1 MGGQENLGDTT
12 AATRFQPGIL
22 IGGKFTLI
30 KYIAGGGHGV
40 VYEAEDN
47 LIGRRVAVKLL
58 QPEAAAHAEVVHRFM
73 REARALGKLEHPNV
87 VTILEMGRRRDG
99 SYYIVQELL
108 HGPNLRM
115 RLAEKP
121 RHDLTEVAEILLPI
135 MGALV
140 AAHRLGIVHRDI
152 KPENIVLSRTAA
164 GEIVPKL
171 IDFGVAKAPQTPAFA
186 APDAPVGMFE
196 TKGVLGTLEY
206 VAPEQVETP
215 GAVDG
220 AADVWA
226 MGVVLFELL
235 SGQRPWKPLGFFKE
249 AAPRLEPLVPGI
261 AQGLA
266 DIVYKTFERD
276 RAKRPSM
283 EALRDRVLALSG
295 FGARAAVL
303 ERLAGSAAVD
313 SGYRQESLLPIGP
326 VETLDPDEVVIEELE
341 EIALDSTEPINPQG
355 LRADKPRPG
364 SKTPP
369 ADRSGGV
376 ARAQAPADM
385 EWTLELPPPSPDLT
399 GVLAAEHALS
409 INALGSALTYAEQAA
424 SMGRAGTIQV
434 ARMKLIQSIAHGW
447 LGDYAASERCAL
459 EAKRVF
465 RRGTLPWYA
474 AAGHLALAAG
484 HLGKREH
491 LNVLARDLKTIEGA
505 GHVSGAHMV
514 ASCRL
519 VVSLFRTGAA
529 IEGQEVF
536 QGALRRAAKY
546 ATAEPLVQAWLSAVR
561 AHLALHDGDPM
572 RYMRH
577 VSLSVESFAYAGDVR
592 NTCAQQA
599 NIGDA
604 YLQFGGYRHAE
615 EELRK
620 ALGVAEPMRLGFV
633 APLRANL
640 GFALARRRAL
650 DEALAVESAALQQ
663 CERQGYR
670 RFEHVG
676 RIYMALIHSLR
687 GELDVALGYARAAID
702 GSADFP
708 GIQAYAL
715 ATLAGLLLIQD
726 KPEAALL
733 SAQRAM
739 DTLDRLGGVEEG
751 ESQIRVVYAS
761 ALYSAGKH
769 EEALRRIREASARL
783 HERAGRISDM
793 RWRRSFLEE
802 IPENARTLR
811 LAARWEPAEP

>member
-1 MGGQENLGDTT
+1 
-12 AATRFQPGIL
+12 
-22 IGGKFTLI
+22 
-30 KYIAGGGHGV
+30 
-40 VYEAEDN
+40 
-47 LIGRRVAVKLL
+47 
-58 QPEAAAHAEVVHRFM
+58 
-73 REARALGKLEHPNV
+73 
-87 VTILEMGRRRDG
+87 
-99 SYYIVQELL
+99 
-108 HGPNLRM
+108 
-115 RLAEKP
+115 
-121 RHDLTEVAEILLPI
+121 
-135 MGALV
+135 
-140 AAHRLGIVHRDI
+140 
-152 KPENIVLSRTAA
+152 
-164 GEIVPKL
+164 
-171 IDFGVAKAPQTPAFA
+171 
-186 APDAPVGMFE
+186 
-196 TKGVLGTLEY
+196 
-206 VAPEQVETP
+206 
-215 GAVDG
+215 
-220 AADVWA
+220 
-226 MGVVLFELL
+226 
-235 SGQRPWKPLGFFKE
+235 
-249 AAPRLEPLVPGI
+249 
-261 AQGLA
+261 
-266 DIVYKTFERD
+266 
-276 RAKRPSM
+276 
-283 EALRDRVLALSG
+283 
-295 FGARAAVL
+295 
-303 ERLAGSAAVD
+303 
-313 SGYRQESLLPIGP
+313 
-326 VETLDPDEVVIEELE
+326 
-341 EIALDSTEPINPQG
+341 
-355 LRADKPRPG
+355 
-364 SKTPP
+364 
-369 ADRSGGV
+369 
-376 ARAQAPADM
+376 
-385 EWTLELPPPSPDLT
+385 
-399 GVLAAEHALS
+399 
-409 INALGSALTYAEQAA
+409 
-424 SMGRAGTIQV
+424 MGRAGTIPV
-434 ARMKLIQSIAHGW
+434 ARMKLIQAIAHGW
-447 LGDYAASERCAL
+447 LGDYAASERCSL

-491 LNVLARDLKTIEGA
+491 LTSIARDLKAIEGA

-519 VVSLFRTGAA
+519 VVSFFRTGAA

-650 DEALAVESAALQQ
+650 DEALAVESAALEQ

-687 GELDVALGYARAAID
+687 GELDVALAYARAAID
-702 GSADFP
+702 GSTDFP

-733 SAQRAM
+733 PAQRAM
-739 DTLDRLGGVEEG
+739 DTLERLGGVEEG

-761 ALYSAGKH
+761 ALHSAGKP
-769 EEALRRIREASARL
+769 EEARRRIREASARL
-783 HERAGRISDM
+783 HERAGRISDI